1 MYEYNAIC
9 IRVVDGDTIDARV
22 DLGFSVWIE
31 CRVRLEGIDAPETRT
46 KNLEEK
52 QAGLKTK
59 AFLQAIMDECGH
71 KFVLKSH
78 GVGKY
83 GRCLGTIYVDGE
95 SINERL
101 LAEGLAEEYR

>member
-1 MYEYNAIC
+1 
-9 IRVVDGDTIDARV
+9 
-22 DLGFSVWIE
+22 LQ
-31 CRVRLEGIDAPETRT
+31 GIDAPETRT

-52 QAGLKTK
+52 QAGLETK
-59 AFLQAIMDECGH
+59 AFLQAVMDDCDN

-83 GRCLGTIYVDGE
+83 GRCLGTIYVEGE

-101 LAEGLAEEYR
+101 LAEGLAEEYK

>member
-1 MYEYNAIC
+1 M
-9 IRVVDGDTIDARV
+9 
-22 DLGFSVWIE
+22 
-31 CRVRLEGIDAPETRT
+31 GIDAPETRT

-59 AFLQAIMDECGH
+59 AVLEAIMNDCDH

-78 GVGKY
+78 GVGKF

-95 SINERL
+95 NINERL
-101 LAEGLAEEYR
+101 LAEGLAEIYK

>member
-1 MYEYNAIC
+1 
-9 IRVVDGDTIDARV
+9 
-22 DLGFSVWIE
+22 
-31 CRVRLEGIDAPETRT
+31 
-46 KNLEEK
+46 
-52 QAGLKTK
+52 
-59 AFLQAIMDECGH
+59 MDECGH

-95 SINERL
+95 SINQRL